1 VSICAI
7 QNMEYF
13 NRLPGFS
20 QSPSG
25 IEWTLLKKIPRIFI
39 LSCLIPCAI
48 MLKLYLINDALNSE
62 QLKIIYQCLG
72 VLFSIWFFLTTAAI
86 GCIVVIIMKGPAYV
100 ADPYELPKEDESLE
114 EYKKLSDRFF

>member
-1 VSICAI
+1 
-7 QNMEYF
+7 MEYF
-13 NRLPGFS
+13 NKLPGFY

-25 IEWTLLKKIPRIFI
+25 LEWSFLKKIPHIFF

-48 MLKLYLINDALNSE
+48 ILKLYLMNDVLNSE

-100 ADPYELPKEDESLE
+100 ADPYELPVEDEALE
-114 EYKKLSDRFF
+114 EYRNAPNRFF